1 MHITRTKWFWF
12 AVSFT
17 SGLVGLGL
25 EISASRLLAPVFGTS
40 TVVWSSVIGVVLLAL
55 SAGYYVGGRL
65 AERHLSEQLLL
76 SLLLGAGLLTLCT
89 PLLSPRLLGAF
100 TGQLFTSHLSA
111 FLVGGSFLSSVTL
124 FGLPVFLLGA
134 VSPYLLALMSDRF
147 GHIGPT
153 AGKLLAIS
161 TLGGLAGTFLPTLVL
176 IPWVGTRWTIT
187 LLGLLL
193 VLVGLPALPKLAH
206 KIAALLL
213 GVIIISSTSA
223 GLTRHAST
231 LAEIDTPY
239 QHIAITNP
247 RPGVRY
253 MQFDAGFGV
262 ESIYD
267 ERNLATGLY
276 YDYASV
282 LPALQKPT
290 QENPLEILI
299 IGLAGGT
306 IPRQLHALYGNT
318 VKIDTVEIDAQS
330 TQLAFRYMG
339 ISQLPLTIFTQDGR
353 PFLASSAKHYDFI
366 YVDAYQN
373 ELQIPWP
380 VTTKEF
386 WQSVH
391 AHLTPRGMA
400 AMNVAALGS
409 RHSSLVASIANTEA
423 AVFPFV
429 YRIELE
435 QRRSASNL
443 LVMGNAEVDFSPL
456 ANATTIP
463 SALSAAARY
472 LAETNARTPFD
483 PHGVV
488 LTDDKAP
495 LEWLMAS
502 DVLR

>member
-1 MHITRTKWFWF
+1 
-12 AVSFT
+12 
-17 SGLVGLGL
+17 
-25 EISASRLLAPVFGTS
+25 
-40 TVVWSSVIGVVLLAL
+40 
-55 SAGYYVGGRL
+55 
-65 AERHLSEQLLL
+65 
-76 SLLLGAGLLTLCT
+76 
-89 PLLSPRLLGAF
+89 
-100 TGQLFTSHLSA
+100 
-111 FLVGGSFLSSVTL
+111 
-124 FGLPVFLLGA
+124 
-134 VSPYLLALMSDRF
+134 
-147 GHIGPT
+147 
-153 AGKLLAIS
+153 
-161 TLGGLAGTFLPTLVL
+161 
-176 IPWVGTRWTIT
+176 
-187 LLGLLL
+187 
-193 VLVGLPALPKLAH
+193 
-206 KIAALLL
+206 
-213 GVIIISSTSA
+213 
-223 GLTRHAST
+223 
-231 LAEIDTPY
+231 
-239 QHIAITNP
+239 
-247 RPGVRY
+247 